1 MRNKQKIK
9 IKERRMPHSGS
20 LAHRSVMLGSG
31 INSVQR
37 TNMKTHLVQQQ
48 MKTKIIPH
56 ILHICRLWRLAQEGS
71 KVKMEL

>member
-1 MRNKQKIK
+1 
-9 IKERRMPHSGS
+9 MPHSGS
-20 LAHRSVMLGSG
+20 LAHRSVMLDSG

-48 MKTKIIPH
+48 TKTKIIPH
-56 ILHICRLWRLAQEGS
+56 ILHICHLWRLAQEGS